1 MNARQLRELS
11 RVRQLVASGA
21 ARTIRVD
28 AGLSLAEVARGLGV
42 SRTSVLRWERAERV
56 PRGTVALA
64 YGRLLEALALP
75 AGLARDPTAG
85 QANRRYARSTEAE
98 PTPNGGADVAHGAA
112 STGEPTP

>member
-85 QANRRYARSTEAE
+85 QPNRRQSRSAGPD
-98 PTPNGGADVAHGAA
+98 PTLNGGADVARRGA
-112 STGEPTP
+112 TTPETAG